1 MIPLHTLH
9 TISGL
14 LVSIFFGSKVVLH
27 YYLAYKNK
35 RCSNFLYSLASPLG
49 YFGFYR
55 KPVSH
60 DFLKIKK
67 LCNGLLCTALFS
79 LIANLLLGVAIY
91 LN

>member
-1 MIPLHTLH
+1 MMSLHTLH
-9 TISGL
+9 SISGL

-35 RCSNFLYSLASPLG
+35 RASNFLYSLASPVG

-55 KPVSH
+55 KPVSQ

-67 LCNGLLCTALFS
+67 LCNGLLCAALIS
-79 LIANLLLGVAIY
+79 LIANLLLGIAIY
-91 LN
+91 FN

>member
-1 MIPLHTLH
+1 MLSLHTLH

-35 RCSNFLYSLASPLG
+35 RASNFLYSLASPVG

-55 KPVSH
+55 KPVSQ

-67 LCNGLLCTALFS
+67 LCNGLLCAALFS
-79 LIANLLLGVAIY
+79 LIANLLLGIAIY
-91 LN
+91 FN

>member
-1 MIPLHTLH
+1 MSLHTLH
-9 TISGL
+9 SISGL

-35 RCSNFLYSLASPLG
+35 RASNFLYSLASPVG

-55 KPVSH
+55 KPVSQ

-67 LCNGLLCTALFS
+67 LCNGLLCAALIS
-79 LIANLLLGVAIY
+79 LIANLLLGIAIY
-91 LN
+91 FN

>member
-1 MIPLHTLH
+1 MMSLHTLH
-9 TISGL
+9 SISGL

-35 RCSNFLYSLASPLG
+35 RASNFLYSLASPVG

-55 KPVSH
+55 KPVSQ

-67 LCNGLLCTALFS
+67 LCNGLLCASLFS
-79 LIANLLLGVAIY
+79 LMANLLLGIAIY
-91 LN
+91 FN